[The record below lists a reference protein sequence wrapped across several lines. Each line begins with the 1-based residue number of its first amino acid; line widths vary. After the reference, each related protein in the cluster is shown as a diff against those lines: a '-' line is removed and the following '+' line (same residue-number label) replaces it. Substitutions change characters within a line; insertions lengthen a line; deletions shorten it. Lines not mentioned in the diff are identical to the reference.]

1 MKRTKKNAQGAGT
14 IRKRSD
20 GRWEARFTTGYD
32 PATGKQI
39 QKSIYGKTQKEV
51 REELRAMTAEV
62 DQGTYQEPCKMTVEE
77 WLDIW
82 LKEYTGNTKP
92 HTRKS
97 YEAVIQNHI
106 IPALGSQKLSA
117 LSSVAVQKFVNH
129 LENQKDNQQPL
140 NPKTIKNIHGV
151 LHSALQQAVR
161 IGLLRVNPADYT
173 VLPKRTKAEIMPL
186 QDEEVGRFL
195 ATIQGHPFEYIY
207 LTDLFTGLRQSEIL
221 GLTWEDI
228 NFSAGHITVR
238 RQLQFLGSKY
248 GGYRFTTPK
257 NNKIRQ
263 IFPAKYVMDIL
274 KKQQRRQLEMRLAA
288 GAEWNNPD
296 DLVFTDALGGHLKH
310 DLIYRHVKRIFAQI
324 GCPNR
329 RFHDLRH
336 SYAVLAIQAGDDIK
350 TVQENLGHYSAA
362 FTLDVYGHVT
372 DQMKRDSAD
381 RMERHIKK
389 VSGCSR

>member
-1 MKRTKKNAQGAGT
+1 M
-14 IRKRSD
+14 
-20 GRWEARFTTGYD
+20 
-32 PATGKQI
+32 
-39 QKSIYGKTQKEV
+39 
-51 REELRAMTAEV
+51 
-62 DQGTYQEPCKMTVEE
+62 
-77 WLDIW
+77 
-82 LKEYTGNTKP
+82 
-92 HTRKS
+92 
-97 YEAVIQNHI
+97 
-106 IPALGSQKLSA
+106 
-117 LSSVAVQKFVNH
+117 
-129 LENQKDNQQPL
+129 
-140 NPKTIKNIHGV
+140 
-151 LHSALQQAVR
+151 
-161 IGLLRVNPADYT
+161 
-173 VLPKRTKAEIMPL
+173 
-186 QDEEVGRFL
+186 GRFL
-195 ATIQGHPFEYIY
+195 AAIQGHPFEYIY
-207 LTDLFTGLRQSEIL
+207 LTDLFTGLRQSELL

-228 NFSAGHITVR
+228 NFSAGHITIR

-274 KKQQRRQLEMRLAA
+274 KKQQRRQFEMRLAA
-288 GAEWNNPD
+288 GAEWSNPD
-296 DLVFTDALGGHLKH
+296 DLVFTDVLGKHLKH

-324 GCPNR
+324 GCPDR

-389 VSGCSR
+389 VSSCSR